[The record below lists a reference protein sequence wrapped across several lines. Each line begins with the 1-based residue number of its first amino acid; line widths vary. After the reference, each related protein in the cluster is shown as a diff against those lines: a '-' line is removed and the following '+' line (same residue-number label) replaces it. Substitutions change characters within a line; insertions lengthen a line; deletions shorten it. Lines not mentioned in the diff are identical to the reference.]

1 MSRFEWAGFK
11 RPKIWSS
18 DELRELTDSEHGLR
32 GDVVGVSVM
41 TGSDGLM
48 LYGPREQAIEWAE
61 RLLARL
67 WAGEG
72 RPVVDGEVV
81 DMALDRSVAE
91 IQGAL
96 RAVIEP

>member
-18 DELRELTDSEHGLR
+18 DELRELTDSHHDLH